1 MDKQLLQQWVAENNF
16 GELFKMLLSDKKYA
30 DYKSDILQ
38 IKGRWAK
45 LERDQRSGLISY
57 EQQNIELANIRKA
70 ILDLCEND
78 FETGRQDLKT
88 ISKTKL
94 IWIALFLT
102 FLAFALAHLI
112 TKYYNSTQESK
123 KEKTENTSNP
133 PEATTYKSYDF
144 KGHSLKMTARYAG
157 EIEIR
162 ILSAT
167 LAEYNGDQNV
177 FQLKFRVKDL
187 SGFGQNFNDSNVH
200 LVIDGLETA
209 PYKSAIPF
217 VEAKTEVN
225 ATADF
230 LVEKSADAG
239 VLVFY
244 FGVTEPIS
252 KQEYPLKF

>member
-1 MDKQLLQQWVAENNF
+1 MDKKLLQQWVAENNF
-16 GELFKMLLSDKKYA
+16 GAIFKIMLSEEKYA
-30 DYKSDILQ
+30 DYKNDILQ

-70 ILDLCEND
+70 LLDLCEND
-78 FETGRQDLKT
+78 SETDQKDLKPT
-88 ISKTKL
+88 SKTKL

-102 FLAFALAHLI
+102 FLAFALAYLI

-123 KEKTENTSNP
+123 TEKTENIKTSP
-133 PEATTYKSYDF
+133 DATTYKSYDF

-200 LVIDGLETA
+200 LVIDGRETA

-217 VEAKTEVN
+217 VEPRTEVD

-239 VLVFY
+239 ALVFY
-244 FGVTEPIS
+244 FGVTNPIS